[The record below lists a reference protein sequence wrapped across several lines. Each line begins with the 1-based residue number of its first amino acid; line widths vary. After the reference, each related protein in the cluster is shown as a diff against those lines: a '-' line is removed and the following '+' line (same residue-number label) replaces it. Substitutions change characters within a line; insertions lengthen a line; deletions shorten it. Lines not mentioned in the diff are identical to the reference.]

1 MATAVGRDR
10 AHPSSHRREQF
21 ELALREHRR
30 SLYAAAMRMC
40 RSAVEAEDLVQETV
54 MKAWRGWDRFEQGT
68 YARAWMQRILF
79 NTFVSRRRRRLRER
93 QLLDEVF
100 QHGIHEPPAF
110 TEPSVMRESLSDEL
124 ASGLQALPESLR
136 HVMLLVDADG
146 YSYREAAER
155 LGCPIGTVM
164 SRLHRARRTLRES
177 LTVEPLAA

>member
-1 MATAVGRDR
+1 MATHVPG
-10 AHPSSHRREQF
+10 SHRREQF
-21 ELALREHRR
+21 EIALREHRR
-30 SLYAAAMRMC
+30 GLYAAAMRMC
-40 RSAVEAEDLVQETV
+40 RSAAEAEDLVQETV

-68 YARAWMQRILF
+68 HARAWMQRILF

-93 QLLDEVF
+93 QLLDQVF
-100 QHGIHEPPAF
+100 RHGLEALPVHI
-110 TEPSVMRESLSDEL
+110 EPSIVRESLSDEL
-124 ASGLQALPESLR
+124 ASGLEALPESLR

-164 SRLHRARRTLRES
+164 SRLHRARRTLRAS